1 MPPVFF
7 GEDLFMLIPALLSGI
22 PSLLFSVACYVLTAL
37 AMFTI
42 ARRRCLRNPW
52 LAWVPVVNCWL
63 LGSLSDQYQYVVK
76 GRDRSKRKVLLFLSI
91 LMTVFTVTIAILAG
105 VSAFSF
111 FFTSGGGR
119 MMRTVSG
126 PVLAILGM
134 ALPLVCVW
142 VAYTVIR
149 FLALF
154 DVYRSLD
161 PSNAVLFLVLSI
173 FFGVLEPFFLFF
185 NRNKDAGMPPRKQ
198 PVPEPEPVQ
207 QEWTE
212 EPETDF

>member
-37 AMFTI
+37 AVSNI

-52 LAWVPVVNCWL
+52 LAWLPVVNCWL

-91 LMTVFTVTIAILAG
+91 LMVVFTVTVAILAG
-105 VSAFSF
+105 VSAFSIF
-111 FFTSGGGR
+111 FSNGGGR

-134 ALPLVCVW
+134 VLPLVCVW

-149 FLALF
+149 FMALF

-161 PSNAVLFLVLSI
+161 PNNAVLFLVLSI
-173 FFGVLEPFFLFF
+173 FFSVVEPFFLFF
-185 NRNKDAGMPPRKQ
+185 NRNKDDGMPPRKQ
-198 PVPEPEPVQ
+198 SIPEPEPVQ
-207 QEWTE
+207 QYWAE
-212 EPETDF
+212 ESETDF